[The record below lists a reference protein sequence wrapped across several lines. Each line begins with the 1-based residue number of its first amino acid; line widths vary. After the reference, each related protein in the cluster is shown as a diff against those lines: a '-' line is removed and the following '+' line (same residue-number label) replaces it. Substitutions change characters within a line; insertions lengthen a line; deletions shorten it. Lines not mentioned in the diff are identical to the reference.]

1 MNDFN
6 ILPEWRRGTWIW
18 VPHGSGNEGTRRN
31 RRKSILRNGT
41 LVQGLSPSKPVQP
54 ARSPPEWTF
63 KGVHTLGLML
73 TAAGTAPAPLPAHR
87 KSVARVALFDLPEPS
102 STLISDCFRQF
113 GIETVP
119 ISSEDAERLRR
130 EKFEACV
137 LPLGPSAGNV
147 IALARSSSSNG
158 RIVIYGLG
166 GSAQDSLQY
175 SKLCINAVFQEPLE
189 RSAALKLV
197 RATRMLV
204 LHEFRRYVRVP
215 VMTEVSIVVTD
226 GMRLTATTLE
236 ISSGGMSLKANY
248 APEPGTLVELS
259 FALLTLPRVW
269 VRGYVTW
276 KKANKSFGIRFDATD
291 ERRRRLK
298 EWIVTYLET

>member
-1 MNDFN
+1 
-6 ILPEWRRGTWIW
+6 
-18 VPHGSGNEGTRRN
+18 
-31 RRKSILRNGT
+31 
-41 LVQGLSPSKPVQP
+41 
-54 ARSPPEWTF
+54 
-63 KGVHTLGLML
+63 LGLMP
-73 TAAGTAPAPLPAHR
+73 TAAGTALAPLSAHR
-87 KSVARVALFDLPEPS
+87 KSTARVALFDLPEPS
-102 STLISDCFRQF
+102 SALISDCFRQF

-119 ISSEDAERLRR
+119 ISGEEADRLRR

-137 LPLGPSAGNV
+137 LPLGASAGSV
-147 IALARSSSSNG
+147 IEVARSSASNS

-175 SKLCINAVFQEPLE
+175 SKLCINAVFQEPLD

-215 VMTEVSIVVTD
+215 VMTEVSIVASD
-226 GMRLTATTLE
+226 GMRLTATSLE
-236 ISSGGMSLKANY
+236 ISSGGMSLKGNY
-248 APEPGTLVELS
+248 APEPGSLVELS

-276 KKANKSFGIRFDATD
+276 KKHNKGFGIHFDTKD
-291 ERRRRLK
+291 ERRQRLK
-298 EWIVTYLET
+298 EWIVGYLET